1 MSRRRDRERAKEDR
15 QEDPRGETEDRG
27 NLRQVEVREG
37 RSFLDLQEAFEEL
50 ETRHKTTSE
59 LLKRT
64 HDDLVTA
71 VVGLDECKKKKDI
84 LTSCSAFLRE
94 VSDFSRRKSIGRI
107 EDTVNSAMAQIFSP
121 RDIKTKIEFDLKGG
135 RVGANVW
142 LTNGE
147 NLEKIENRGGGIR
160 DFVSVLLRVMFKKMS
175 HPQLEGPIVLDES
188 IKFLHSIEKDRS
200 YVTRAYKF
208 LKEISES
215 LGIQFILVTNNMDVQ
230 SSQDIIDSI
239 DKLFTVKLTQG
250 VSSIKEVYNAGE
262 EKVYG

>member
-1 MSRRRDRERAKEDR
+1 
-15 QEDPRGETEDRG
+15 
-27 NLRQVEVREG
+27 
-37 RSFLDLQEAFEEL
+37 
-50 ETRHKTTSE
+50 
-59 LLKRT
+59 
-64 HDDLVTA
+64 
-71 VVGLDECKKKKDI
+71 
-84 LTSCSAFLRE
+84 
-94 VSDFSRRKSIGRI
+94 
-107 EDTVNSAMAQIFSP
+107 MAQIFSP

-239 DKLFTVKLTQG
+239 DKLFTVKLTKD
-250 VSSIKEVYNAGE
+250 VSSVKEVYNAGE